1 MPNVSVFAIDDILA
15 TGVTGPLEALNIAN
29 IQADIAGLPAAQR
42 FTWTVVSVDGKPVR
56 SSAGFM
62 LPVEGNYQLANNA
75 EIIIIPGFNH
85 RSGRDVSHFVSNMPD
100 GYLAWLKSR
109 ADAGKV
115 LCGICSGTF
124 VLAEAGLLD
133 GKHATTSW
141 WLTKTFRRRYPAV
154 ALQPREVV
162 TEDDN
167 LICGGSASSWMHVC
181 LQLIRRYMTEEVAS
195 NCAAIML
202 VDPQQASQ
210 APYLRAEHLTA
221 LRDDAIEHA
230 IQYMREHYSEDIGVA
245 NLADRAAMSERTF
258 VRRFRDVTG
267 MPPGHYLQKMR
278 IDLAKHQLSHSDA
291 PLEQIMHNVG
301 YRDIS
306 SFRRLFKKEVDAS
319 PKQYRERFSRRHRAG
334 SPDQVVPATVP
345 PATLR

>member
-1 MPNVSVFAIDDILA
+1 MPNVTVFAVDDILA
-15 TGVTGPLEALNIAN
+15 TGVTGPLEAFNIAN
-29 IQADIAGLPAAQR
+29 IQADILGLPPQQR
-42 FTWTVVSVDGKPVR
+42 FSWTVVSVDGKPVR

-62 LPVEGNYQLANNA
+62 LPVEGDYHLAKEA

-85 RSGRDVSHFVSNMPD
+85 RNGRDVSNFVSNMPD
-100 GYLAWLKSR
+100 GYLGWLKAR
-109 ADAGKV
+109 YADGKV

-133 GKHATTSW
+133 GHVATTSW

-154 ALQPREVV
+154 DLHPREVV
-162 TEDDN
+162 TEDAN

-181 LQLIRRYMTEEVAS
+181 LALIRRYISHEVA
-195 NCAAIML
+195 NACAAIML

-210 APYLRAEHLTA
+210 APYLRAEHLTSG
-221 LRDDAIEHA
+221 RDDAIERA
-230 IQYMREHYSEDIGVA
+230 IHFMREQVSHDISVADLA
-245 NLADRAAMSERTF
+245 NLAAMSERTF

-278 IDLAKHQLSHSDA
+278 IDLAKQQLAQTDLA
-291 PLEQIMHNVG
+291 LEKIMINVG
-301 YRDIS
+301 YNDVS

-319 PKQYRERFSRRHRAG
+319 PKQYRERFGRLNHG
-334 SPDQVVPATVP
+334 
-345 PATLR
+345 